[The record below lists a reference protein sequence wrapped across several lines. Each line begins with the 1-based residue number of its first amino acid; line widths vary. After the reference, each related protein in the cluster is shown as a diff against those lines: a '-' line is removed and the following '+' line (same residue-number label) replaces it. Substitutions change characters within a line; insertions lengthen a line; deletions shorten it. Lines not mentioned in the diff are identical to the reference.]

1 MKRLTFL
8 KINEFEEYEPD
19 VFCTVQYN
27 EVKAQTHVI
36 QTRCNTL
43 ARHVKKIHKM
53 LDVCSETETNQQW
66 DGYRIAIGN
75 YLAEALILS
84 VGRYVVTTASYFI
97 IFRLLKVNASTRTI
111 LVTICSEGYFKVHF
125 LFGDYF
131 GDYFQFGNY
140 FLKE

>member
-1 MKRLTFL
+1 MTRDVLEYKRINGLIHNIISDMKRLTFL

-53 LDVCSETETNQQW
+53 LEVCSETETNQQW

-97 IFRLLKVNASTRTI
+97 IFRLLII
-111 LVTICSEGYFKVHF
+111 LS
-125 LFGDYF
+125 LFVR
-131 GDYFQFGNY
+131 
-140 FLKE
+140 

>member
-84 VGRYVVTTASYFI
+84 VGRYVVTTESCL
-97 IFRLLKVNASTRTI
+97 IFHGGVSFCTLNRLAIFHGLFSTKIDNRI
-111 LVTICSEGYFKVHF
+111 F
-125 LFGDYF
+125 LEFSVLLDIST
-131 GDYFQFGNY
+131 N
-140 FLKE
+140 